1 MVRDVRAGQGG
12 GGGGGKLCQAC
23 AAFGSGRR
31 RWCRRWE
38 EVTGVVR
45 DVRAGQGGG
54 GGGGKEEE
62 GEYHYS

>member
-1 MVRDVRAGQGG
+1 MDAVACLHIVQVIAYCPLPDTEPNQT
-12 GGGGGKLCQAC
+12 KLLWQL
-23 AAFGSGRR
+23 
-31 RWCRRWE
+31 
-38 EVTGVVR
+38 GVVR